1 MRLDPSP
8 ERSPLRDN
16 VILALGDEDA
26 MRSLLPDATV
36 IDLHDRCVIPGL
48 IDAHLHAEWTAL
60 GLKNIDAEAPTLD
73 EVLRRVEERVKITPR
88 GAWIRG
94 HGWNQNVW
102 GGVFPTKADL
112 DRVAPEH
119 PVYLTAKSGHAAWAQ
134 LAGAEDGGRHVE
146 HAESRRR

>member
-1 MRLDPSP
+1 
-8 ERSPLRDN
+8 
-16 VILALGDEDA
+16 

-73 EVLRRVEERVKITPR
+73 ELLRRVEERVKITPK
-88 GAWIRG
+88 GAVDSRPRLESKRVG
-94 HGWNQNVW
+94 SA
-102 GGVFPTKADL
+102 VFPTKADL

-119 PVYLTAKSGHAAWAQ
+119 PVYLTAKSGHAAWANS
-134 LAGAEDGGRHVE
+134 LALKMAGVTSSTPNPAGGEIVRDE
-146 HAESRRR
+146 RR